1 MHTTLRQSSLSFTSK
16 RSTPTTATGKA
27 ASSKSFPTTP
37 VVSISHTPEPR
48 AVADIEVV
56 EPADDS
62 ESAVD
67 AIEISDSG
75 DDYEPVPKRGKA
87 TRRAMKADD
96 IEDTDGPPVKRR
108 RVSARAARVEEAA
121 EPVDESEAL
130 AVKGNGKRKAPAKKS
145 LGKSVFRSRE
155 GVENSDR
162 EGGKSTP
169 GDWKITVK
177 GNQDTP
183 GHVNREELLRHFGEV
198 RERMG
203 NVKPSTCRTPDYML
217 CSRHLC
223 DLLTMVSNSTRRYTN
238 HGGPYPEGV

>member
-1 MHTTLRQSSLSFTSK
+1 
-16 RSTPTTATGKA
+16 
-27 ASSKSFPTTP
+27 
-37 VVSISHTPEPR
+37 
-48 AVADIEVV
+48 
-56 EPADDS
+56 
-62 ESAVD
+62 
-67 AIEISDSG
+67 
-75 DDYEPVPKRGKA
+75 
-87 TRRAMKADD
+87 MKADD
-96 IEDTDGPPVKRR
+96 IENADEPPMKRR
-108 RVSARAARVEEAA
+108 RVSARVARVEEVA

-130 AVKGNGKRKAPAKKS
+130 AVKGKGKRKAPAKKS

-203 NVKPSTCRTPDYML
+203 NVKPIHAETQTMEDHILRVFDLSYEYGPCIGVTRLQRWERAAALGMNPPL
-217 CSRHLC
+217 VVKQ
-223 DLLTMVSNSTRRYTN
+223 LLTSEDGSEQANANECVFS
-238 HGGPYPEGV
+238 GEV